1 MRAILQAYTRLF
13 YDGIM
18 RSLLFILLV
27 NLVGC
32 STMLAHESRGK
43 TRKEHAGNT
52 ALVFTNATSQTMCGL
67 HIAFDHGDA
76 FGDNWLPREGLPSG
90 KSIELKVKPGKYKA
104 TWNTCKQGKQPYFA
118 GTLTAETSF
127 NVNEATQLFAFVAD
141 HVAPTKRA
149 LPRDFHKMVKFA
161 GQEIVPLGAQ
171 PTSTIAEVSEPE
183 AAPAPAPTKVDL
195 GAFIDH
201 QAARKNLAS
210 KTAAKPKASL
220 KRVHDVVNAKAG
232 YVQR

>member
-1 MRAILQAYTRLF
+1 MVV
-13 YDGIM
+13 M
-18 RSLLFILLV
+18 RSLLLILLV

-32 STMLAHESRGK
+32 SAFLAHESRGK
-43 TRKEHAGNT
+43 TRKEHSGNT
-52 ALVFTNATSQTMCGL
+52 VLVFTNATSQPMCGL
-67 HIAFDHGDA
+67 YIAFDHTDK
-76 FGDNWLPREGLPSG
+76 FGDNWLPREGLASG
-90 KSIELKVKPGKYKA
+90 KSIELQVKPGKYKA

-149 LPRDFHKMVKFA
+149 LPRDFHKLVKFA
-161 GQEIVPLGAQ
+161 GQEILPFGVQ
-171 PTSTIAEVSEPE
+171 PAATIAESPKPGAKPE
-183 AAPAPAPTKVDL
+183 AKAAVTPAPAPKVDL

-201 QAARKNLAS
+201 KAARKNMAS
-210 KTAAKPKASL
+210 KTAVKPKASL
-220 KRVHDVVNAKAG
+220 KRVHDVVDAKAG